1 LCHIK
6 DKDHTIDS
14 RERIDQTKSPKK
26 SKRDVAKK
34 SILVVDDEH
43 DLLDLLEYNLKKEG
57 FKVYLADNGEKGIAL
72 AQKHQPDLVLLDV
85 MMPKMSGFE
94 VCEVL
99 RQDAEIKRLPIIF
112 LTAKDDEASEVEGLT
127 IGADDYI
134 TKPISTVKLVTR
146 IKALLRRYE
155 ETEEAEDQLKA
166 HDLVIDRDRYIV
178 VRGIEEF
185 QLPRK
190 EFELLYF
197 LMSRQGKVL
206 DRQTLLNKVW
216 GDNIYVV
223 DRTVDVHIRKIREK
237 LGEGYIET
245 IKGVGYRFRE

>member
-1 LCHIK
+1 
-6 DKDHTIDS
+6 
-14 RERIDQTKSPKK
+14 
-26 SKRDVAKK
+26 VAKK

-57 FKVYLADNGEKGIAL
+57 FKVYLADNGEKGINL

-85 MMPKMSGFE
+85 MMPEMSGFE
-94 VCEVL
+94 VCEAL
-99 RQDAEIKRLPIIF
+99 RQDADIKRLPIIF

-155 ETEEAEDQLKA
+155 ETEEVEDQLRA

-178 VRGIEEF
+178 VRGAEEF